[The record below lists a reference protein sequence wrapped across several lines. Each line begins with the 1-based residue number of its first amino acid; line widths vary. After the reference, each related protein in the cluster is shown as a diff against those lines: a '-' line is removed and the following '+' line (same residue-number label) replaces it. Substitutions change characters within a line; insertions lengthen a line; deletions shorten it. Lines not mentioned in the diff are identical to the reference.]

1 VIARQ
6 LRAPLV
12 AFLLGTPI
20 PHAVVLAQ
28 TCAAPPNHM
37 IAWWTGDGTTV
48 DIEGAYNGKLIG
60 GATYGAGMVG
70 QAFSLNGAGAYVQA
84 PKSAAWGF
92 GSKDFTIALWVN
104 FNSVNSG
111 PEGAACCSFT
121 STGPT
126 SDRYF

>member
-1 VIARQ
+1 MRGAAKPYDR
-6 LRAPLV
+6 LV
-12 AFLLGTPI
+12 DRRRDHGR
-20 PHAVVLAQ
+20 HRRR
-28 TCAAPPNHM
+28 
-37 IAWWTGDGTTV
+37 
-48 DIEGAYNGKLIG
+48 YNGKLVG